1 MFFLGL
7 RWCPPSPQVLY
18 LLRFHRGPRD
28 VLLSSVHVGGDV
40 DSVAALALATVA
52 ALEGC
57 QWGTPRGLPWKLL
70 EEPGV
75 LEERYSVFRGDP
87 ITRRVGL
94 EMFRVCKEKKDIF
107 RLCNQ
112 PNQWLTKDFSSANQ
126 QKWGFK
132 PTIMRIE
139 WDAGSWFPLWVDLPQ
154 PFFSGIQR
162 VELVL
167 GKVLDE

>member
-1 MFFLGL
+1 MV
-7 RWCPPSPQVLY
+7 STIPQVLY

-75 LEERYSVFRGDP
+75 GGALLSPPGLSNNQTGWFRD
-87 ITRRVGL
+87 V
-94 EMFRVCKEKKDIF
+94 
-107 RLCNQ
+107 
-112 PNQWLTKDFSSANQ
+112 
-126 QKWGFK
+126 
-132 PTIMRIE
+132 
-139 WDAGSWFPLWVDLPQ
+139 
-154 PFFSGIQR
+154 
-162 VELVL
+162 
-167 GKVLDE
+167 